1 MNNDTTEIRSRR
13 KSHVDSTRSPAR
25 VIGASGSQIRPLEVV
40 TTPTPKIPDEHNF
53 DEWMDMATDNVN
65 CYLFHFISLYI

>member
-40 TTPTPKIPDEHNF
+40 TPTPKIPDEHNF
-53 DEWMDMATDNVN
+53 NEWMDNVN
-65 CYLFHFISLYI
+65 CYLFHFISLYM

>member
-40 TTPTPKIPDEHNF
+40 TPTSKIPDEHNF
-53 DEWMDMATDNVN
+53 DEWMATDNVN
-65 CYLFHFISLYI
+65 CYLFYFISLYI